1 MRVRRVIER
10 VWNWLGEDQRVVEI
24 LVVLLLSQLITMLLP
39 QSPVPAIESPVFTQ
53 WVAQLRPTLGSW
65 VRPLTFIGLLTVR
78 SSLLFRSMLAFLGLM
93 VAVRIDT
100 LRAFWHTIQNTT
112 RHVTLL
118 FCIGSFMII
127 SGWAVQMLWGWA
139 VPEIINWPNTP
150 VEIAEPALSL
160 SPKTPRSLMWTEK
173 YGIYLLRTG
182 WSVGLEITATDKEGQ
197 SLSMLRSSKDD
208 LHDNL
213 QVVLTGAPPEAF
225 FLIAETQLV
234 YRLHQLEDKHNAP
247 IFAQVYRSASGDLL
261 AEAPLIHDEDLVVET
276 TRVSI
281 SRMQLPR
288 YRVVYNPGA
297 PVEITGMV
305 LLLVC
310 VFMQAGKVGDG
321 QFYEEERQ
329 VQTVTVT

>member
-39 QSPVPAIESPVFTQ
+39 QSPVPVTESPVFTQ

-65 VRPLTFIGLLTVR
+65 VHPLTFIGLLTVR

-100 LRAFWHTIQNTT
+100 LRVFWHTTQNTK
-112 RHVTLL
+112 RYVTLL
-118 FCIGSFMII
+118 FCIGSFMI
-127 SGWAVQMLWGWA
+127 MWGWA

-150 VEIAEPALSL
+150 VVITEPALSL
-160 SPKTPRSLMWTEK
+160 SPKIPQSLMWTEK
-173 YGIYLLRTG
+173 YGLYLLRTG

-225 FLIAETQLV
+225 FLISETQLV

-261 AEAPLIHDEDLVVET
+261 AEVPLIHDEDLVVET

-281 SRMQLPR
+281 TRMQLPR

-305 LLLVC
+305 LLLVY